1 MLKQEMEIPDAS
13 EVVDAITDA
22 VLATV
27 STEPII
33 DREIIR
39 QSVIRGFEKFGL
51 LEVI

>member
-1 MLKQEMEIPDAS
+1 MLNKEMEIPDAS

-33 DREIIR
+33 DRDIIKE
-39 QSVIRGFEKFGL
+39 SVIRALEELGL
-51 LEVI
+51 IEVI